1 MWKACLSPPVARGIL
16 AVLFALFVSGSD
28 SLTVTVDSESPTT
41 LISGEDGYL
50 VCTFT
55 PASPTF
61 ILTWRRETYT
71 VYTKLQVMGSV
82 LTSIAYGSLRGRA
95 EIVDD
100 VTLKIKGVEKSDA
113 ATYECEVSDMSGS
126 DSGESSAFVEVFV
139 VDNPSPPECSV
150 SSDNLVAG
158 TNASL
163 SCSSTSGRES
173 SPQWYQQ
180 LSNGSLLEVG
190 NKTADWSKLT
200 YDLNVTKQDGGAV
213 YVCLEEHPEPIKSRN
228 CSVTLDISYVD
239 TPVINATS
247 PLEIQKGD
255 PLILVCDVES
265 RPVADVMWVLPSGQS
280 RQGAHLKLPV
290 AERRHE
296 GVYSCVANI
305 TAGGVQLVTGATV
318 EVTVTVIALTSS
330 TPFMNL
336 APTEQAY
343 TRNKVSTTFL
353 PDETTATGA
362 NVTGT
367 PATSKPNEFE
377 EKTVKRATERPNTV
391 KFLSEAQKGAST
403 QTPRSQANTFPS
415 NTSKQ
420 TLSMT
425 RAAWATS
432 THTRTI
438 ATDLD
443 ASSQPSAVAA
453 GPDTYTLTTIPT
465 TTTSNGSDTMKT
477 SAMSSDIETT
487 TQTQV
492 ITTGADQSVKN
503 YTITPVPGTLTLT
516 AAKTRTDLGTSMKAS
531 NMPADSSAET
541 QTHTMATDVTTVK
554 QMPSMATTDSST
566 WIRAMATD
574 ALTPTGAMA
583 SVTDT
588 LTHAWATTIGL
599 DKLSPTNP
607 MASGIHSSTQATAK
621 TSTKLNTSRQPPTM
635 TSTSYKSSQTLL
647 ISTDPLQSS
656 TARSD
661 WVKTAKGSPQSLS
674 TTPVR
679 STRQAMSGPPQAVSQ
694 ATLSGTETGPSHPIA
709 RTETAVNIST
719 GTDKGLWNR
728 NTVSQRQLQNTARPA
743 DEKGTAT
750 WHSAPSS
757 VITPTKT
764 VTSQT
769 TWIPQT
775 STNKEDEGGMEIYK
789 VFWTSTSQDKTSSSA
804 TPPLDR
810 FGISSSYQSS
820 PPEDL
825 EMTATSTQRLAP
837 DTTKRTTVL
846 DTASV
851 RSSTTVD
858 RVYRTVERI
867 FPTDGTSDR
876 SAATTTVMSLPSAGH
891 SEPELELRN
900 DATTFRPTETH
911 HNKTGEEST
920 PPLPSTTSSTPGD
933 KCLKDYVLHDGSCFK
948 AFPKAVTYSE
958 AEETCAAEGGIVAPT
973 KTEEHQRLIRKL
985 VYSVKPL
992 ANFWIGLDDRRAE
1005 GVWRWSDGTVLR
1017 AEDFQTW
1024 VPGEPNN
1031 YQGTQHCG
1039 RYWASMEQWDDVVC
1053 YVRYLFVC
1061 QIGQPSANTQSYTPA
1076 NVVQTSA
1083 VRITRSPNKGTT
1095 RPTPL
1100 QNDEEER
1107 EAEKEDI
1114 TMANSSYVHNKTTLQ
1129 LNQVGRPS
1137 VKESLPGW
1145 KVSLIIIFTIVGLA
1159 ILALLVAFFL
1169 RSKFFRFKRSIMPVA
1184 EPQSTQEYGSKTKLD
1199 P

>member
-150 SSDNLVAG
+150 SADNLVEG

-173 SPQWYQQ
+173 SLQWYQQ
-180 LSNGSLLEVG
+180 LSNGSFLEVG

-247 PLEIQKGD
+247 PLAIQEGN
-255 PLILVCDVES
+255 PLVMECDVDS
-265 RPVADVMWVLPSGQS
+265 RPVADVMWVLPSGES
-280 RQGAHLKLPV
+280 RQGAHLELPA

-305 TAGGVQLVTGATV
+305 TAGGVQLITGATV
-318 EVTVTVIALTSS
+318 EVTVI
-330 TPFMNL
+330 
-336 APTEQAY
+336 
-343 TRNKVSTTFL
+343 
-353 PDETTATGA
+353 DETTAMGV

-367 PATSKPNEFE
+367 PATSKPNGH
-377 EKTVKRATERPNTV
+377 A
-391 KFLSEAQKGAST
+391 
-403 QTPRSQANTFPS
+403 
-415 NTSKQ
+415 
-420 TLSMT
+420 
-425 RAAWATS
+425 
-432 THTRTI
+432 
-438 ATDLD
+438 
-443 ASSQPSAVAA
+443 
-453 GPDTYTLTTIPT
+453 DTC
-465 TTTSNGSDTMKT
+465 
-477 SAMSSDIETT
+477 
-487 TQTQV
+487 
-492 ITTGADQSVKN
+492 
-503 YTITPVPGTLTLT
+503 
-516 AAKTRTDLGTSMKAS
+516 
-531 NMPADSSAET
+531 
-541 QTHTMATDVTTVK
+541 
-554 QMPSMATTDSST
+554 
-566 WIRAMATD
+566 
-574 ALTPTGAMA
+574 
-583 SVTDT
+583 
-588 LTHAWATTIGL
+588 IGH
-599 DKLSPTNP
+599 D
-607 MASGIHSSTQATAK
+607 
-621 TSTKLNTSRQPPTM
+621 
-635 TSTSYKSSQTLL
+635 Y
-647 ISTDPLQSS
+647 
-656 TARSD
+656 
-661 WVKTAKGSPQSLS
+661 WF
-674 TTPVR
+674 
-679 STRQAMSGPPQAVSQ
+679 
-694 ATLSGTETGPSHPIA
+694 
-709 RTETAVNIST
+709 
-719 GTDKGLWNR
+719 R
-728 NTVSQRQLQNTARPA
+728 NTVTDQPYGAWHTLINSDNGQHQYKLEHIKATAYHDFYLRPIATNVTHECPSLTLQ
-743 DEKGTAT
+743 
-750 WHSAPSS
+750 
-757 VITPTKT
+757 
-764 VTSQT
+764 
-769 TWIPQT
+769 
-775 STNKEDEGGMEIYK
+775 
-789 VFWTSTSQDKTSSSA
+789 
-804 TPPLDR
+804 
-810 FGISSSYQSS
+810 
-820 PPEDL
+820 
-825 EMTATSTQRLAP
+825 
-837 DTTKRTTVL
+837 
-846 DTASV
+846 
-851 RSSTTVD
+851 
-858 RVYRTVERI
+858 
-867 FPTDGTSDR
+867 
-876 SAATTTVMSLPSAGH
+876 
-891 SEPELELRN
+891 
-900 DATTFRPTETH
+900 
-911 HNKTGEEST
+911 
-920 PPLPSTTSSTPGD
+920 GD

-948 AFPKAVTYSE
+948 AFSKAVTYSE
-958 AEETCAAEGGIVAPT
+958 AEATCAAEGGIVAPT

-992 ANFWIGLDDRRAE
+992 ANFWIGLDDRREE